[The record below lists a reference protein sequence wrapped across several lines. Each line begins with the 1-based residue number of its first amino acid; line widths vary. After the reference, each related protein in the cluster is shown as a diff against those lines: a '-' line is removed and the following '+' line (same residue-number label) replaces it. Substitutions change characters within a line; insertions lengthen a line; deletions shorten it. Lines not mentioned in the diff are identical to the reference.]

1 MDDANVTLTISD
13 ERHVAQLSVTD
24 RSDEVMLSVTD
35 EPVFV
40 TLSVSAVGGSSA
52 ISSDPK
58 NRLERGNDSGLYVR
72 DDLVPDPLA
81 YYILAKG

>member
-24 RSDEVMLSVTD
+24 RSDEVMLSVID
-35 EPVFV
+35 EPTLV
-40 TLSVSAVGGSSA
+40 TLSVSAGGSVA
-52 ISSDPK
+52 ISSDPN
-58 NRLERGNDSGLYVR
+58 NRLEHGNDSGLYVR